1 MFKLREAFATSGAN
15 CSGGGG
21 GGTGGKKSMTA
32 KSKAPSNTKNAGAT
46 SLKTKAPSNMKNAP
60 TKSKAPTNRG

>member
-1 MFKLREAFATSGAN
+1 MFKLREAFAVSN
-15 CSGGGG
+15 CNGGGG

-46 SLKTKAPSNMKNAP
+46 RQKTKAPSNMKNAP

>member
-1 MFKLREAFATSGAN
+1 MFKLREAFAVSN
-15 CSGGGG
+15 CNGRSGG
-21 GGTGGKKSMTA
+21 TDGKKSMTS

-46 SLKTKAPSNMKNAP
+46 KQKTKAPSNMKNAP